1 MDKKRI
7 LFIGIGFYDY
17 EEAIINEFKKLDYE
31 VDYYSEVPPNT
42 ITYRF
47 YSRKKNQIKL
57 NEIRRSHT
65 ASIVKSA
72 HMNYDTIFIIKCEYF
87 NESDLEQL
95 RKENPKANFILYLW
109 DSLTRFPEIASK
121 FSYFD
126 TIYSFD
132 RLDCIE
138 HSRMQ
143 FNPLFYRNEYKYN
156 EKSDHTTKVDIYHLG
171 WYHSDRLEFIRKL
184 AKKFDELNIKYK
196 IHLFTGYF
204 SYMFQTIFGGELRNN
219 KKFLV
224 FKPASANENFENI
237 MSAKAT
243 LDIAHAMQSGLTMR
257 TIELLGAQ
265 RKIITTNEDIKNY
278 DFYDPQ
284 NVMILKRD
292 NPQFDENFF
301 LTEFNKTSPDIL
313 EKYSITEWVKRML

>member
-1 MDKKRI
+1 
-7 LFIGIGFYDY
+7 
-17 EEAIINEFKKLDYE
+17 
-31 VDYYSEVPPNT
+31 
-42 ITYRF
+42 
-47 YSRKKNQIKL
+47 
-57 NEIRRSHT
+57 
-65 ASIVKSA
+65 
-72 HMNYDTIFIIKCEYF
+72 MNYDTIFIIKCEYF

-109 DSLTRFPEIASK
+109 DSLTRFPKIVSK
-121 FSYFD
+121 FPYFD

-156 EKSDHTTKVDIYHLG
+156 EKSDDRTKVDIYHLG

-184 AKKFDELNIKYK
+184 SKQFEELNIKYK
-196 IHLFTGYF
+196 ILLFTGYF
-204 SYMFQTIFGGELRNN
+204 SYIFQTIFGGELKNN

-224 FKPASANENFENI
+224 FKSVSANENFENI
-237 MSAKAT
+237 ISAKAT

-265 RKIITTNEDIKNY
+265 RKIITTNEDIINY

-292 NPQFDENFF
+292 NPQFHKNFF
-301 LTEFNKTSPDIL
+301 LTEFNKTPPDIL
-313 EKYSITEWVKRML
+313 EKYSISEWVKRML